1 MSVPLYVPVLPT
13 RPHAAA
19 TYRALAPDL
28 QRQVAP
34 LWTLPP
40 RPGMLPKPLAERIAK
55 EAGDISTAQ
64 RLGSGWLDAP
74 FADEDEAAVLADVL
88 TPGWWDH
95 RNMRPVTGPGRP
107 GAQQLLA
114 LAAARHREDGLGV
127 RVRLP
132 DDWNDLGRRRA
143 SRPDAHRPPRRPV
156 PRPRHRPARPPRRC
170 QGGCASPGHPDPAH
184 VLAHGD
190 RHGRRLP
197 RTARRLPGG
206 RPVRGPAYGLG
217 DLARDPPQ
225 RTHVPAPTALRRLR
239 DPIPPRT
246 SPRPHRRAAEAR
258 RGASS
263 ATPPPAPTTCPKCR
277 TASSTTTPTG
287 RLPGASPVSWNFG
300 ARRRVRGRGGCGTGP
315 GVP

>member
-190 RHGRRLP
+190 RHGRMASPNRPTTSGRASRTRP
-197 RTARRLPGG
+197 RVRTGRPGTRSAAANARTCPDCATATTGSNPATYVTQTPPARGGGPPWGILRYTTARSYHLSKVPHGKQYDDANRQAARCFTGL
-206 RPVRGPAYGLG
+206 VEFRG
-217 DLARDPPQ
+217 
-225 RTHVPAPTALRRLR
+225 
-239 DPIPPRT
+239 
-246 SPRPHRRAAEAR
+246 SK
-258 RGASS
+258 AS
-263 ATPPPAPTTCPKCR
+263 A
-277 TASSTTTPTG
+277 
-287 RLPGASPVSWNFG
+287 
-300 ARRRVRGRGGCGTGP
+300 GRGGCGTGP